1 MQSSRKPG
9 FRKKNQTKR
18 IYPRKKRSRTIK
30 VPGVCSKETSGKV
43 KGGSEGRKRRENSA
57 ASNNQAQVVKSR
69 SVIHTNPPAEGWT
82 RPQISENPERPQTP
96 PARTQELR
104 KRRHPTSFGVPSSSP
119 KWDARLRAWLRGSGP
134 HRYQKKKG

>member
-1 MQSSRKPG
+1 M
-9 FRKKNQTKR
+9 
-18 IYPRKKRSRTIK
+18 
-30 VPGVCSKETSGKV
+30 
-43 KGGSEGRKRRENSA
+43 KGGSEGGKRRENSA

-69 SVIHTNPPAEGWT
+69 SVIHTNPPTEGWT

-104 KRRHPTSFGVPSSSP
+104 KRRHQTSSGVPSSSP

-134 HRYQKKKG
+134 HRYQKKKGEKRDGDTTPRPGASPGGSSVGCSKSKVSWDPSLILA